1 MEYRAKCQRLTEEIR
16 EANFKLLSL
25 GAVSFSFSSDYFF
38 KMFPSA
44 ENIYLHQE
52 HEKMIDMLKQEY
64 DQKIHDL
71 EKQVR

>member
-1 MEYRAKCQRLTEEIR
+1 
-16 EANFKLLSL
+16 
-25 GAVSFSFSSDYFF
+25 
-38 KMFPSA
+38 MFPSA

>member
-1 MEYRAKCQRLTEEIR
+1 MAYRAKCQRLTEEIR

-25 GAVSFSFSSDYFF
+25 GAVSFSISSFS

-44 ENIYLHQE
+44 ENIYLQQE
-52 HEKMIDMLKQEY
+52 HEKMIDMLKQEHN
-64 DQKIHDL
+64 QKIHEL